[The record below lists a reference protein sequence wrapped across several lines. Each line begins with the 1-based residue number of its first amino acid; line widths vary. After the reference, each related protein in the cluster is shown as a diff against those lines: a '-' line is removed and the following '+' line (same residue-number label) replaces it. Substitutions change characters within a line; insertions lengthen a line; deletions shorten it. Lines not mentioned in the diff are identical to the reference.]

1 MDPVDIKILFTFLS
15 ILIIFV
21 SLTGF
26 FIVRQQTLAII
37 ERFGKFQRIA
47 HAGLGFRIPLVETI
61 SARINLKIQQLDVE
75 IETKTKDDVFIH
87 LMVSVQYH
95 VISEKAFEAYYKLAH
110 PEQQIQA
117 FIFDL
122 VRAEVPKL
130 ILDDVF
136 SKKDDIASAVREEL
150 QDEMNGFGYQIIKT
164 LITDIRP
171 DEGVKRAMN
180 EINTSQRLRMA
191 SMEKGEAEK
200 IIRVKQ
206 AEADAEANILHGRGI
221 AGQRTEI
228 IEGLTNS
235 LEEMSR
241 QLPDIRPSDVMEMVL
256 LVQYFDMMRDVGGSS
271 STNVIFVPHSPGGM
285 ADLGQ
290 QIRETIFASSALEK
304 TEQRKN
310 RSHKNPP
317 PKGRPGSRPSPNVSM

>member
-164 LITDIRP
+164 LITDIQP

-191 SMEKGEAEK
+191 SMESGRSEYTSLVRLFTMKDMRVLSESSMPARTSSKVSPLRWVFIHSETPVSKRKAWLDDSSRSTK
-200 IIRVKQ
+200 ILSMLRTWLLYRTLTPAIRRPRSTCRSARYKVCTLNFKM
-206 AEADAEANILHGRGI
+206 LS
-221 AGQRTEI
+221 
-228 IEGLTNS
+228 EGS
-235 LEEMSR
+235 
-241 QLPDIRPSDVMEMVL
+241 
-256 LVQYFDMMRDVGGSS
+256 
-271 STNVIFVPHSPGGM
+271 
-285 ADLGQ
+285 
-290 QIRETIFASSALEK
+290 
-304 TEQRKN
+304 
-310 RSHKNPP
+310 
-317 PKGRPGSRPSPNVSM
+317 